1 MSDREIFCAPFP
13 SAKGWRH
20 EGCAGLG
27 ADLMEK
33 AGCYKGL
40 DFDGLG
46 NLWLTTVFPLAT
58 IKRVRK
64 DHDMPKND
72 VS

>member
-1 MSDREIFCAPFP
+1 MSDLEIFCAPFP
-13 SAKGWRH
+13 SATGWRY
-20 EGCAGLG
+20 EGCAVAS

-33 AGCYKGL
+33 PGCYKGL

-46 NLWLTTVFPLAT
+46 NLWLTTVFPLPT

>member
-1 MSDREIFCAPFP
+1 MCRF
-13 SAKGWRH
+13 
-20 EGCAGLG
+20 G

-58 IKRVRK
+58 IKRLRK